1 MLEFQGSTIIFTI
14 IDLVVLYLFLRK
26 FLFGRVN
33 EILEKRASLIT
44 EQMDSAQENDRRAQE
59 LKEEYE
65 GKLTRAH
72 QDAAKIVAE
81 AQDRGQRA
89 YEAKLAEAED
99 DVRRVHAEA
108 RAQIDEERQVM
119 LRGAKNEVASLAL
132 LAAAKV
138 AQKSMDAA
146 DDKALVDSFLTE
158 VGEGA

>member
-33 EILEKRASLIT
+33 EILEKRASLIK

-65 GKLTRAH
+65 GKLTRAR

-108 RAQIDEERQVM
+108 QAQIDEERQVM